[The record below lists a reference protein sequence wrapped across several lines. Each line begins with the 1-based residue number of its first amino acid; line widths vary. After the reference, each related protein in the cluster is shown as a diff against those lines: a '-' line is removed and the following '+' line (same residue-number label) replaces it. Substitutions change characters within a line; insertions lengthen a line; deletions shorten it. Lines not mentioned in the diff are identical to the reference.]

1 MPNETDKTAHKPEL
15 ARALRQALRIFRRR
29 QEAEKSEF
37 AAEFDR
43 LSQGKEPE
51 LKLFLTIK
59 LAAEAFWLLPLLC

>member
-15 ARALRQALRIFRRR
+15 ARALRRALRIFRRR

-43 LSQGKEPE
+43 LSRGEKPD
-51 LKLFLTIK
+51 LK
-59 LAAEAFWLLPLLC
+59 

>member
-43 LSQGKEPE
+43 LSQG
-51 LKLFLTIK
+51 FLTIK

>member
-43 LSQGKEPE
+43 LSPGK
-51 LKLFLTIK
+51 
-59 LAAEAFWLLPLLC
+59 

>member
-1 MPNETDKTAHKPEL
+1 MPNETDKTAHKPEV
-15 ARALRQALRIFRRR
+15 ARALRQALRICRRR

-51 LKLFLTIK
+51 LK
-59 LAAEAFWLLPLLC
+59 

>member
-37 AAEFDR
+37 AAEF
-43 LSQGKEPE
+43 
-51 LKLFLTIK
+51 LTIK

>member
-37 AAEFDR
+37 AAEFDS

-51 LKLFLTIK
+51 LK
-59 LAAEAFWLLPLLC
+59 